1 MYCMYNCKELHYL
14 LPALSNAPR
23 ILLEQ
28 EDDDLAESIEIMS
41 SVAKHWAPLRRAI
54 ESGEIDLSS
63 LVWGDDE

>member
-1 MYCMYNCKELHYL
+1 MFLDG
-14 LPALSNAPR
+14 
-23 ILLEQ
+23 
-28 EDDDLAESIEIMS
+28 EDDDIFGDLIESKEIIS